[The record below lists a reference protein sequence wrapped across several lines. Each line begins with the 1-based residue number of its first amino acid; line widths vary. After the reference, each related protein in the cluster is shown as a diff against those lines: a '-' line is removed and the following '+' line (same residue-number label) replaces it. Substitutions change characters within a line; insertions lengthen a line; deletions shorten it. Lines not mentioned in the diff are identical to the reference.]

1 MKTRILIAT
10 LLLLAS
16 TGSIPAFAKG
26 PNGPATP
33 PAAVSRTVSVAPLS
47 AEDAADL
54 IWMREEE
61 KVARDVYL
69 TLGKTWNK
77 PVFKRI
83 AASEQRHFD
92 ALGAKLAQYGL
103 ADPALPTV
111 GQFNNPELQAMY
123 TQLVATGKTSYVA
136 ALTVGATIEDVD
148 IADLLAAIEAT
159 ENSALDRTY
168 QNLLEGSKNH
178 MRAFVELLRDLDAD
192 YAPQYIDPI
201 LFDAILG
208 D

>member
-1 MKTRILIAT
+1 MKTSTLIAT
-10 LLLLAS
+10 LLMLAS
-16 TGSIPAFAKG
+16 AGSIPAFAKG
-26 PNGPATP
+26 SNGPATP
-33 PAAVSRTVSVAPLS
+33 PAAVSRAVSVAPLS

-69 TLGKTWNK
+69 TLYKTWNK

-92 ALGAKLAQYGL
+92 ALGAKIAQYGL
-103 ADPALPTV
+103 ADPALATI
-111 GQFNNPELQAMY
+111 GQFTHPALQTMY
-123 TQLVATGKTSYVA
+123 TQLVATGNTSYIA

-168 QNLLEGSKNH
+168 QNLLDGSKNH
-178 MRAFVELLRDLDAD
+178 LRAFVELLRDLDAD
-192 YAPQYIDPI
+192 YTPQYIDPV

>member
-1 MKTRILIAT
+1 MKPRTLIAT
-10 LLLLAS
+10 LIILAS
-16 TGSIPAFAKG
+16 AGSIPAYAKG
-26 PNGPATP
+26 PNNPATP
-33 PAAVSRTVSVAPLS
+33 AAGQRAVSIAPLS

-69 TLGKTWNK
+69 ALYQVWKK

-83 AASEQRHFD
+83 ATSEQRHFD
-92 ALGAKLAQYGL
+92 ALGAKIAQYGL
-103 ADPALPTV
+103 TDPALATA
-111 GQFNNPELQAMY
+111 GLFTNPELQAMY
-123 TQLVATGKTSYVA
+123 TQLVATGKTSYIA

-148 IADLLAAIEAT
+148 IADLLAAIDAT
-159 ENSALDRTY
+159 ENSALERTY

-178 MRAFVELLRDLDAD
+178 MRAFVDLLRDLDAD
-192 YAPQYIDPI
+192 YTPQYIAPV